1 TGYRNPGIFPNLKYS
16 ESRVDLSSYL
26 PQDSDGTVQLRFRFG
41 TDYCNG
47 TDVGWYL
54 DDVEIYECK
63 LP

>member
-1 TGYRNPGIFPNLKYS
+1 MATC
-16 ESRVDLSSYL
+16 VDLSSYVVR
-26 PQDSDGTVQLRFRFG
+26 DTDKVVQLRFRFG